1 MCTGLLGRLGMA
13 MALSRAVGLTIMSGQ
28 SHSLP
33 EGVNEHRLEP
43 KTDLI
48 SILMVLHKFL
58 FVCLFDLRRVSEP
71 LLCLIY
77 KMGIIQSY

>member
-48 SILMVLHKFL
+48 SILDGSSQV
-58 FVCLFDLRRVSEP
+58 FVCLFV
-71 LLCLIY
+71 
-77 KMGIIQSY
+77 

>member
-1 MCTGLLGRLGMA
+1 MRTGLLVRLGMA
-13 MALSRAVGLTIMSGQ
+13 MALSWAVGLTIMSGQ

-33 EGVNEHRLEP
+33 EGGNEHRLEP
-43 KTDLI
+43 KTDVI
-48 SILMVLHKFL
+48 SILDGSSQV